1 MKSAMPTASAAVTPG
16 RARPPLWSLTLASA
30 AALAYQILLL
40 RLFSIIQWHH
50 FAYMVIS
57 LALLGYGASGTALTL
72 ARAWLSRRLAVA
84 YVLGI
89 GLFALSSL
97 PAFLLAQHLA
107 FSPEELLWRPQ
118 LVWRLAALYLVLGL
132 PFFFVASAVG
142 LVLMGWGRAAN
153 RVYAVDLAGAAAGA
167 VIAIG
172 TLWIVEPLDGLLLVT
187 ALGFIAAL
195 AAARETGQ
203 GRATWTAIGLLSLV
217 SILLLPALGPSAW
230 PSLRLSAYKDLN
242 QALQI
247 AGARVETTRSSPHGL
262 LTVVA
267 NTEVPIR
274 DAPGLSLRA
283 AVEPP
288 EQKALFIDGNQAAST
303 TRADGGQT
311 DLGFL
316 AAMPSAL
323 PYVLYRP
330 GRVLVLDAG
339 GGMLAL
345 QARYFGA
352 TDIVAVESNPDVVAL
367 VSTDLDRFSGHLYTG
382 DDVRAERADP
392 RAFLAR
398 TDRRYDLI
406 QVPAAGALGGG
417 AAGLFAL
424 SEDYLRT
431 REAVAMMLDRLAPE
445 GLLVMHAWLQLPPR
459 DSLRLAATLSD
470 ALTGR
475 GGDAPDLQMIALRSW
490 QMATLAVKNGEF
502 TPKQIAAL
510 RQFARI
516 HGFDVAWYPGMP
528 PEEAN
533 QVNRLA
539 RPYLYEAIAASVSGR
554 GQVFAADYKFELSP
568 TTDRRPFFHN
578 FLRWRTLPEVLP
590 LLRSGG
596 MPLLEAGYVLLL
608 AALAQA
614 ILLGFVL
621 IVMPLAAGRPRRSLA
636 RRPARSR
643 RTVVYFLA
651 IGLGFMFI
659 ELAAIHQFLL
669 YLEEPIYASAIV
681 LTAFLAFAAAG
692 SYVSGRLAAGWGAR
706 RNSQWAATAVIGLCI
721 AWAAW
726 LDTLLSL
733 SAAAPLEA
741 KIVIS
746 LLLIAPLAFAMGQ
759 LFPSALA
766 SLAREQPELVPWAWA
781 VNGCASVVGA
791 VLAMVL
797 ALGFGFDGCLLAAT
811 AMYAVTLASFP
822 S

>member
-1 MKSAMPTASAAVTPG
+1 MNRARPAAVTPA
-16 RARPPLWSLTLASA
+16 RAGPPLWSLTLASA

-57 LALLGYGASGTALTL
+57 LALLGYGASGTVLTL
-72 ARAWLSRRLAVA
+72 ARERLSRRLAPA

-89 GLFALSSL
+89 GLFALSCL
-97 PAFLLAQHLA
+97 PAFLLAQQLA

-118 LVWRLAALYLVLGL
+118 LAWRLAALYLVLGL
-132 PFFFVASAVG
+132 PFFFVAGAVG
-142 LVLMGWGRAAN
+142 LVLMGWGKTAGRI
-153 RVYAVDLAGAAAGA
+153 YAVDLIGASAGA
-167 VIAIG
+167 VIAVSM
-172 TLWIVEPLDGLLLVT
+172 LWRLEATDGLLIVT
-187 ALGFIAAL
+187 GLGFIAA
-195 AAARETGQ
+195 AAAAWETAA
-203 GRATWTAIGLLSLV
+203 GRAPWTVAGLV
-217 SILLLPALGPSAW
+217 AVTTILLVHTLGPSDW
-230 PSLRLSAYKDLN
+230 PRLKRSAYKDLS

-247 AGARVETTRSSPHGL
+247 AGARIETTRSSPHGQ

-267 NTEVPIR
+267 NSEVPIR

-288 EQKALFIDGNQAAST
+288 EQKALFIDGNLATSI
-303 TRADGGQT
+303 TRADGEQI
-311 DLGFL
+311 DPGFL

-323 PYVLYRP
+323 PYVLDDP

-345 QARYFGA
+345 QARHFGA
-352 TDIVAVESNPDVVAL
+352 TDIVAVESNPDVLEL
-367 VSTDLDRFSGHLYTG
+367 VTTEYDRYSGHLYTG
-382 DDVRAERADP
+382 GGVRVERADP

-398 TDRRYDLI
+398 SGGPYDLI

-431 REAVAMMLDRLAPE
+431 REAIATMLDRLAP
-445 GLLVMHAWLQLPPR
+445 GGMLVMHAWQQLPPR
-459 DSLRLAATLSD
+459 DSLRLAATLGD
-470 ALTGR
+470 ALR
-475 GGDAPDLQMIALRSW
+475 GPTADAPIRQMVALRSW
-490 QMATLAVKNGEF
+490 QMATLAVRNGEF
-502 TPKQIAAL
+502 TPAQIAAL
-510 RQFARI
+510 QGFARN

-528 PEEAN
+528 REEAN
-533 QVNRLA
+533 RINRLA
-539 RPYLYEAIAASVSGR
+539 RPYLYEAIAAAVSGR
-554 GQVFAADYKFELSP
+554 GRRFADDYKFDLAP

-608 AALAQA
+608 AALVQA
-614 ILLGFVL
+614 ILLGLLL
-621 IVMPLAAGRPRRSLA
+621 IVLPLAAGAPRRGLGQ
-636 RRPARSR
+636 RPARSR

-692 SYVSGRLAAGWGAR
+692 SYLSGRLAAAWGER
-706 RNSQWAATAVIGLCI
+706 SNSRWAAAAVIGLGL

-726 LDTLLSL
+726 LDSFLSL
-733 SAAAPLEA
+733 SAAAPLA
-741 KIVIS
+741 VKILIS

-759 LFPSALA
+759 LFPGALA
-766 SLAREQPELVPWAWA
+766 VLAREQPALVPWAWA
-781 VNGCASVVGA
+781 VNGCASVIGA

-797 ALGFGFDGCLLAAT
+797 ALAIGFDGCLLAAT

-822 S
+822 G